1 MRLDQLKG
9 FLLIAETASFRRAA
23 ELLNTTQPTLSARI
37 RILEDLLGQRLFD
50 RAAGGVRLTQAGH
63 DFRPYAAM
71 AVEALERAQAQL
83 SVPQGWSGTLSVG
96 LHTYLVQ
103 SHGLAL
109 LTALRAAFPD
119 RLIRIETGYS
129 DEIISLVEKGM
140 ADIGVI
146 FVPRLTSEL
155 VVDRLGDQE
164 IRLFASHDLASDDPD
179 FLERYVSIHWGEDF
193 RGHETDA
200 LPGLGVPRQSV
211 ASPELAM
218 QILLNR
224 PAAAFLD
231 ARHVATVDGNG
242 VLRKM
247 NEAPTYRR
255 SVYSVRLHR
264 QRTDPGSKLQELL
277 GDLWGEKN
285 VEPPHPAAEVR

>member
-50 RAAGGVRLTQAGH
+50 RSAGGVRLTQAGH
-63 DFRPYAAM
+63 DFRPYASM

-83 SVPQGWSGTLSVG
+83 LVPKGWSGTLSVG
-96 LHTYLVQ
+96 LHSYLVQ

-109 LTALRAAFPD
+109 LRAIRTDFPD

-129 DEIISLVEKGM
+129 DEIISLVGQGM
-140 ADIGVI
+140 VDIGVI

-155 VVDRLGDQE
+155 SVDRLGDQE
-164 IRLFASHDLASDDPD
+164 IRLFASHGIGIDDSD

-193 RGHETDA
+193 RAHETDE

-218 QILLNR
+218 QILLNG

-231 ARHVATVDGNG
+231 DRHVAAVDRVGA
-242 VLRKM
+242 LRKIDDVM
-247 NEAPTYRR
+247 AYRR
-255 SVYSVRLHR
+255 SVYSVRLNR
-264 QRTDPGSKLQELL
+264 QRTDPGADLHQLL
-277 GDLWGEKN
+277 GKLWKE
-285 VEPPHPAAEVR
+285 

>member
-9 FLLIAETASFRRAA
+9 FLLIADTASFRRAA

-71 AVEALERAQAQL
+71 AVAALERAQSQL
-83 SVPQGWSGTLSVG
+83 SVPKGWSGTLSVG
-96 LHTYLVQ
+96 LHSYLVQ

-109 LTALRAAFPD
+109 LNALRAALPD

-155 VVDRLGDQE
+155 SVDGLGEQE
-164 IRLFASHDLASDDPD
+164 IRLFASHGLDPSDPE
-179 FLERYVSIHWGEDF
+179 FLERYVSVHWGEDF
-193 RGHETDA
+193 RSHETDT

-231 ARHVATVDGNG
+231 ERHVATIDNNG
-242 VLRKM
+242 ILRGLPDI
-247 NEAPTYRR
+247 ESYRR
-255 SVYSVRLHR
+255 RVYSVKL
-264 QRTDPGSKLQELL
+264 QRNTTEATSKLEA
-277 GDLWGEKN
+277 
-285 VEPPHPAAEVR
+285 VTRAAWTSDSRG

>member
-63 DFRPYAAM
+63 DFRPYAAT

-83 SVPQGWSGTLSVG
+83 SVPDGWSGTLSVG
-96 LHTYLVQ
+96 LHSYLVQ
-103 SHGLAL
+103 SHGLML
-109 LTALRAAFPD
+109 ISALRAAFPD

-155 VVDRLGDQE
+155 SVDRLGEQQVC
-164 IRLFASHDLASDDPD
+164 LFASHGLSSSDPD
-179 FLERYVSIHWGEDF
+179 LLERYVSVHWGEDF
-193 RGHETDA
+193 RAHENDA

-218 QILLNR
+218 QLLLQE
-224 PAAAFLD
+224 PAMAFLD
-231 ARHVATVDGNG
+231 DRHVATADRGNVLLKMNG
-242 VLRKM
+242 V
-247 NEAPTYRR
+247 AAYRR
-255 SVYSVRLHR
+255 SVYSIRL
-264 QRTDPGSKLQELL
+264 QRNSSPTGPRLEAVIRTA
-277 GDLWGEKN
+277 WN
-285 VEPPHPAAEVR
+285 APPSA

>member
-83 SVPQGWSGTLSVG
+83 SVPKGWSGTLSVG
-96 LHTYLVQ
+96 LHSYLVQ

-155 VVDRLGDQE
+155 SVDRLGEQE
-164 IRLFASHDLASDDPD
+164 IRLFASHCLDRSDPE

-193 RGHETDA
+193 RSHETDT
-200 LPGLGVPRQSV
+200 LSGLGVPRQSV

-218 QILLNR
+218 QILLNG

-231 ARHVATVDGNG
+231 DRHVDVVDING
-242 VLRKM
+242 TLNRMPEV
-247 NEAPTYRR
+247 ATYRR
-255 SVYSVRLHR
+255 RVYSVRL
-264 QRTDPGSKLQELL
+264 QRNMTEATSKLEAVIRTAWTSSLQ
-277 GDLWGEKN
+277 
-285 VEPPHPAAEVR
+285 H

>member
-9 FLLIAETASFRRAA
+9 FLFIAETASFRRAA

-37 RILEDLLGQRLFD
+37 RILEERLGHRLFD

-83 SVPQGWSGTLSVG
+83 SVPRGWSGTLSVG
-96 LHTYLVQ
+96 LHSYLVQ
-103 SHGLAL
+103 SHGLTL
-109 LTALRAAFPD
+109 LSALRAAFPD

-129 DEIISLVEKGM
+129 AEIIMLIESGL
-140 ADIGVI
+140 ADIGLI

-155 VVDRLGDQE
+155 SVDRMGNQE
-164 IRLFASHDLASDDPD
+164 IHLFASLGLASSDPD

-193 RGHETDA
+193 RSHESDC

-218 QILLNR
+218 QILLQG

-231 ARHVATVDGNG
+231 DSHVQKADPGKILHKVDG
-242 VLRKM
+242 V
-247 NEAPTYRR
+247 APYRR
-255 SVYSVRLHR
+255 SVYSVRLDR
-264 QRTDPGSKLQELL
+264 KASGLSTRLET
-277 GDLWGEKN
+277 
-285 VEPPHPAAEVR
+285 VVREVLTVYPRP